1 MTKALMLVLA
11 LSFHLVAIVIGCI
24 YLGVYLDQRYPIAEI
39 SWLAIT
45 LIVGLMVIAHNY
57 YMLFR
62 YLHSRQE
69 SSAE

>member
-24 YLGVYLDQRYPIAEI
+24 FLGVHLDQHYPLANI

-45 LIVGLMVIAHNY
+45 LIAGLLLIAQNY

-62 YLHSRQE
+62 YLQRTQG
-69 SSAE
+69 SSAK

>member
-11 LSFHLVAIVIGCI
+11 LSFHLVAIVVGCI
-24 YLGVYLDQRYPIAEI
+24 YLGVHLDQHYPSARI

-45 LIVGLMVIAHNY
+45 LIAGLLVIAHNY

-62 YLHSRQE
+62 YLQNRQE